1 MVLSKAKNKST
12 GGKTGRNKEP
22 ITTQALFSQS
32 KDTVVSS
39 NGIIEVGGFFRACL
53 YVTQANMRTTS
64 ESEMTQRWISFR
76 GYLNEIGLP
85 YSFVQLSQFV
95 DVREYAQMYQEKIE
109 KGRLTPELQVSGQ
122 GVVDFIKG
130 MDEDRNS
137 RDYHGYIVFQ
147 YDPESDSIDS
157 GVATGNA
164 TLDGLINK
172 ISGKKPMSSEERKNL
187 SRMILSEAINI
198 TKNYAEQMGI
208 SCWQLNRGQIYGL
221 THKILQKDNASFSS
235 PEEASEAQAYT
246 TFYESKTARA
256 LAEDLQEDFDNAI

>member
-1 MVLSKAKNKST
+1 MGEK
-12 GGKTGRNKEP
+12 GGKTDENKEP
-22 ITTQALFSQS
+22 LTTQALFS
-32 KDTVVSS
+32 KGETVVST
-39 NGIIEVGGFFRACL
+39 NGIIEVGGVFRACL

-64 ESEMTQRWISFR
+64 ETEKTQRWISFR

-85 YSFVQLSQFV
+85 YSFIQLSQFV
-95 DVREYAQMYQEKIE
+95 DVREYAKMYQDRIE
-109 KGRLTPELQVSGQ
+109 KGKLTPELQVSGQ
-122 GVVDFIKG
+122 GVVDFVKS

-157 GVATGNA
+157 GVTTGNA
-164 TLDGLINK
+164 TLDGFVSK

-187 SRMILSEAINI
+187 SRMILGEAINI
-198 TKNYAEQMGI
+198 TKSYAEQMGI

-235 PEEASEAQAYT
+235 PEEASEAQAFT
-246 TFYESKTARA
+246 PFHDSVTARA
-256 LAEDLQEDFDNAI
+256 LAEDVQEGYDDAI